1 LWLDVDPVRMGQ
13 VVSNLLSNAARYTD
27 PGGYLELHAFVEDER
42 LVVRVIDNGRGIPEA
57 LMGRIFDPFVQERVG
72 TGGLGIGLTLVQR
85 LTELHGGSVDAYSR
99 GRGRGSSF
107 TLNLPAPDLA
117 PRQTTPGSG
126 TAALTRGLRVLVV
139 DDSRDIRES
148 LGELIATWGHHV
160 ALADNG
166 DDALALLLHDCP
178 DVAIIDLALPG
189 IDGYAIAERVRA
201 AALARPP
208 TLIALTGFGGEQLRR
223 RALAA
228 GFDEHVVKPPEP
240 RALRALLRGQPPL
253 TQRSHHVNP

>member
-1 LWLDVDPVRMGQ
+1 
-13 VVSNLLSNAARYTD
+13 VSNLLSNAARYTE

-57 LMGRIFDPFVQERVG
+57 LMGRIFEPFVQERIG
-72 TGGLGIGLTLVQR
+72 AGGLGIGLTLVQR
-85 LTELHGGSVDAYSR
+85 LTELHGGTVDAFSR
-99 GRGRGSSF
+99 GPGRGTSF
-107 TLNLPAPDLA
+107 TLKLPAPDLA
-117 PRQTTPGSG
+117 PRPTTPGSG
-126 TAALTRGLRVLVV
+126 TAAPARGLRVLVV

-148 LGELIATWGHHV
+148 LCELLATWGHQV

-166 DDALALLLHDCP
+166 DDALTLLLHDSP

-189 IDGYAIAERVRA
+189 IDGYGIAERVRA

-208 TLIALTGFGGEQLRR
+208 TLIALTGFGGDKLRR

-240 RALRALLRGQPPL
+240 RVLRALLLGEPPL
-253 TQRSHHVNP
+253 TQRSHHVHP